1 MFLVAYI
8 ILITVYLVLIA
19 DINGE
24 AQSSSFNDEEI
35 IRNRARFNSKI
46 SLLDTQ
52 YVANMQV
59 TTIIGSGGAANIDGV
74 GLLAQIFYPYQI
86 CVDETRNLMYVV
98 SYGNK
103 NIRSVN
109 IATLATSTI
118 GTSYSYNYG
127 PTSCSITNTGDLY
140 VVTFSQLT
148 LIPLSNQQN
157 VIQLAGDSSSC
168 KFNLFYITD

>member
-35 IRNRARFNSKI
+35 IQNHPRSRSKI
-46 SLLDTQ
+46 SLLTAHT

-59 TTIIGSGGAANIDGV
+59 STIIGSGGTGNIDGV
-74 GLLAQIFYPYQI
+74 GLLAQISNPIQI

-98 SYGNK
+98 SFGDN

-109 IATLATSTI
+109 MATLATSII
-118 GTSYSYNYG
+118 GTSYSYSYS

-140 VVTFSQLT
+140 VVTNTQLT
-148 LIPLSNQQN
+148 LIPLFNQQT
-157 VIQLAGDSSSC
+157 VIQLAGKSSSC
-168 KFNLFYITD
+168 KSK

>member
-35 IRNRARFNSKI
+35 ILNRPRSSSKT

-52 YVANMQV
+52 YIANMQV
-59 TTIIGSGGAANIDGV
+59 STIIGSGGTGNIDGV
-74 GLLAQIFYPYQI
+74 GLLAQISNPIQI

-109 IATLATSTI
+109 MATLATSTI
-118 GTSYSYNYG
+118 GTSYSYIYG

-140 VVTFSQLT
+140 VVTYSQLT
-148 LIPLSNQQN
+148 LIPVSNQHN
-157 VIQLAGDSSSC
+157 IIQLAGDSSSC
-168 KFNLFYITD
+168 KSN